1 MPSLIPLD
9 SLLGA
14 AFIGILVSTAVYGI
28 TCLQGYIYY
37 TENSSGD
44 KRYLKTFVGVLILLD
59 TFHVILLGIFYYRYS
74 VTNFGDYI
82 QLQAISTWS
91 LLAQVVVE
99 DIIALM
105 VQFFFAYRIYQLS
118 KNWIIPVIICILS
131 IGQFGC
137 GIRFTV
143 TAVGV
148 KVTES
153 ARTKTWT
160 ISGMAISAACDVVIT
175 ASMIYYLWSEKRQ
188 VKLSRGMNRTIN
200 SLMRY
205 SLNTGFLTTVFAL
218 ATAITFVENETAFI
232 YGPFFFVLS
241 RMYACSFLAVLNTRH
256 HLREKLNGDVE
267 LYASGQPAYPSA
279 IAFASGGTHT
289 TASNMDISQDS
300 VKAPKAF

>member
-9 SLLGA
+9 SVLGA

-44 KRYLKTFVGVLILLD
+44 KQYLKTFPSLLD
-59 TFHVILLGIFYYRYS
+59 TFHVILLGIFYYYYS

-82 QLQAISTWS
+82 ELQAISNCKGK
-91 LLAQVVVE
+91 AQVVVE

-118 KNWIIPVIICILS
+118 KNWIIPAIICILS
-131 IGQFGC
+131 IGQFG
-137 GIRFTV
+137 R
-143 TAVGV
+143 VGV
-148 KVTES
+148 KLKES

-175 ASMIYYLWSEKRQ
+175 ASMIYYLWSEKQ
-188 VKLSRGMNRTIN
+188 QIKLSRGMNRTIN

-205 SLNTGFLTTVFAL
+205 SLNTGISCASSRLSSL
-218 ATAITFVENETAFI
+218 ITHGARFPDDFVENETAFI

-241 RMYACSFLAVLNTRH
+241 RSMLNTRH

-289 TASNMDISQDS
+289 TASNMD
-300 VKAPKAF
+300 V